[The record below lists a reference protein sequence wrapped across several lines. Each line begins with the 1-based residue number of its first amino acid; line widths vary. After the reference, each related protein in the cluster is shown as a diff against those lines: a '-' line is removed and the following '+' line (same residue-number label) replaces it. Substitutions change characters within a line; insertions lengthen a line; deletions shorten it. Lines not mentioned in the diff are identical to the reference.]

1 MIYHNIQ
8 QNTDEWYQLRLGK
21 FTASMFKDVMAKETT
36 ATYTNV
42 IYQVVY
48 EKLTGEITN
57 GYTNEWMERGKELE
71 PEARLWYELN
81 FDEVLNG
88 GFFCDDWVGASPD
101 GLIGTEGL
109 IEIKCP
115 KPSTHIQYLIDNEL
129 PSIYQWQVQGQLFVT
144 NRKWCD
150 FVSYHPR
157 IKPLVI
163 RVNRDEEL
171 ISELKTKLDQSI
183 QKAKQILEIVNG

>member
-88 GFFCDDWVGASPD
+88 GFFCDDWVGASSD

-129 PSIYQWQVQGQLFVT
+129 PSIYQWQVQGQLYVT
-144 NRKWCD
+144 DRKWCD

-157 IKPLVI
+157 LKPLVI
-163 RVNRDEEL
+163 RVMRDEKMIAEL
-171 ISELKTKLDQSI
+171 QARLDQSI

>member
-1 MIYHNIQ
+1 MIYHDIQ

-36 ATYTNV
+36 AAYTNI

-48 EKLTGEITN
+48 ERLSGEITN

-81 FDEVLNG
+81 FEEVSNG

-115 KPSTHIQYLIDNEL
+115 KPSTHIQYLMGKEL
-129 PSIYQWQVQGQLFVT
+129 PSTYQWQVQGQLYVT
-144 NRKWCD
+144 DRKWCD
-150 FVSYHPR
+150 FVSYHPKL
-157 IKPLVI
+157 KPMVI
-163 RVNRDEEL
+163 RVERDDKL
-171 ISELKTKLDQSI
+171 ISELKEKLEESI
-183 QKAKQILEIVNG
+183 NKTKQILEIVNA

>member
-1 MIYHNIQ
+1 MIYHDIQ
-8 QNTDEWYQLRLGK
+8 QNTDEWLRLRLGK
-21 FTASMFKDVMAKETT
+21 FTASMFKDVMAKTNT
-36 ATYTNV
+36 ATYTNA
-42 IYQVVY
+42 IYQIAY
-48 EKLTGEITN
+48 ERITGEITN

-81 FDEVLNG
+81 FEEVSNG

-129 PSIYQWQVQGQLFVT
+129 PSIYQWQVQGQLYVT

-150 FVSYHPR
+150 FVSYHPKL
-157 IKPLVI
+157 KPLVV
-163 RVNRDEEL
+163 RVNRDETIIAEL
-171 ISELKTKLDQSI
+171 QARLDQSI
-183 QKAKQILEIVNG
+183 QKAKQILEIVNV

>member
-1 MIYHNIQ
+1 MIYHDIQ

-36 ATYTNV
+36 AAYTNI

-48 EKLTGEITN
+48 ERLSGEITN

-81 FDEVLNG
+81 FEEVSNG

-129 PSIYQWQVQGQLFVT
+129 PGIYQWQVQGQLYVT
-144 NRKWCD
+144 DRSWCD
-150 FVSYHPR
+150 FVSYHPKL
-157 IKPLVI
+157 KPLVV
-163 RVNRDEEL
+163 RVNRDETIIAEL
-171 ISELKTKLDQSI
+171 QARLDQSI
-183 QKAKQILEIVNG
+183 QKAKQILEIVNV